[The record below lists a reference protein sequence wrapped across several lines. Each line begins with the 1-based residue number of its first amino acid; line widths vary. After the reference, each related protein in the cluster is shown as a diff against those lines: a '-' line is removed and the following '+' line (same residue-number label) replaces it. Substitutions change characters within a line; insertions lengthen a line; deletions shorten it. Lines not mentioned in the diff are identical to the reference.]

1 MKVESLYIE
10 EYRILRD
17 LAIDFSRGGNST
29 LNPQSGYTLDFLVG
43 VNGTGKTTVLQFL
56 GRLLVALYE
65 QDTFPISFK
74 LVYTLTGVESG
85 AERRVT
91 VTNIP
96 DESDGTRTNETDG
109 TDTNSERFYYRE
121 GDGAVQRGR
130 LPDTL
135 LPKLV
140 VVYTTGSEREWL
152 AVLQPSSTPPDA
164 AEPEQA
170 QREALVEQPGHRP
183 NLAIFNEEDAPNPSN
198 VLFIQAQHSS
208 LVTLCGLLA
217 AEQYGQLQLQ
227 DDASA
232 QSVLHPVLEAL
243 RLEPLGG
250 FSLRIRAHQN
260 LTPPYQQEILEAL
273 YACADSTLMQ
283 GADQLLLFDMAKQI
297 AKFHN
302 GEAQKSLLH
311 LYNSPITLFRNLY
324 RLYEHCPFYD
334 PPLQEVN
341 LFFKRTVGKRTDAT
355 ADESQTPETNTFLQ
369 LFDWLSDGERS
380 FLSRMALFALFRTD
394 DLLILLDEPEVHF
407 NDVWKRE
414 IVHTLDQIMQGHASH
429 ALITTHSS
437 ITLTDVPSKDVI
449 VLQRVDGATT
459 GADVV
464 SERKFQTFG
473 ADPSDIMVHVFGTQ
487 SASGEHSRRF
497 IRREIGNRNTASELD
512 ELAAIVAPGYWRY
525 RIQLEKTRMEQVH

>member
-1 MKVESLYIE
+1 MKIESLYVA
-10 EYRILRD
+10 EYRILKD
-17 LAIDFSRGGNST
+17 LRIDFSRGGNSA
-29 LNPQSGYTLDFLVG
+29 LDPQRGYTLDFLVG

-65 QDTFPISFK
+65 QDTFPIPFR
-74 LVYTLTGVESG
+74 LVYTLTSAEVGD
-85 AERRVT
+85 ERRIT

-96 DESDGTRTNETDG
+96 EESVDIPSNEVNAG
-109 TDTNSERFYYRE
+109 AERFYYRE
-121 GDGAVQRGR
+121 EGGTEQRGR
-130 LPDTL
+130 LPNTL
-135 LPKLV
+135 LPELV

-152 AVLQPSSTPPDA
+152 AALQSPSAPSEEAAPD
-164 AEPEQA
+164 QM
-170 QREALVEQPGHRP
+170 QLEAPVEQPGHRP
-183 NLAIFNEEDAPNPSN
+183 NFAIFHEEDPPSPQN
-198 VLFIQAQHSS
+198 VLFIQAAHSS
-208 LVTLCGLLA
+208 LVALCGLLA
-217 AEQYGQLQLQ
+217 AEQYYQIQLREE
-227 DDASA
+227 ASA
-232 QSVLHPVLEAL
+232 QSVLRSVLDAL

-260 LTPPYQQEILEAL
+260 LTPPYQREILEAL
-273 YACADSTLMQ
+273 GDCADKTLTQ
-283 GADQLLLFDMAKQI
+283 GADQLLIFDMTKQI
-297 AKFHN
+297 EKFQN
-302 GEAQKSLLH
+302 GVEQKSLLQ
-311 LYNSPITLFRNLY
+311 LYNSPTTLFRNLY
-324 RLYEHCPFYD
+324 RLYEHRPFYD

-341 LFFKRTVGKRTDAT
+341 LFFKRTVGKHNAATTDEAAT
-355 ADESQTPETNTFLQ
+355 DEAATMLQ

-380 FLSRMALFALFRTD
+380 FLARMALFALFRAD

-414 IVHTLDQIMQGHASH
+414 IVHTLDQIMQDHASH

-497 IRREIGNRNTASELD
+497 IRREIGNRNTVNELD

-525 RIQLEKTRMEQVH
+525 RIQLEKTRVEQVH